1 MRFLALIVGFSVALA
16 APINALSIP
25 SSGKL
30 SFDVVRKGKDIGD
43 HSYSFAG
50 TGNSFTVKVVTDI
63 MVKIPLIRTTVY
75 NFQHE
80 SVETWKSG
88 KLQQV
93 SSKTNDNGKP
103 HQLKSAGNGALPA
116 SLWNDDV
123 VSSQELINTIDGK
136 MMKVRIADLGNE
148 NVETRRG
155 VVATHHYRTSGDLVR
170 DLWYDSKGDL
180 ARVAFKADDG
190 STVMY
195 VRK

>member
-1 MRFLALIVGFSVALA
+1 MRFFALIIGCAVALA
-16 APINALSIP
+16 APVNALSIP

-80 SVETWKSG
+80 SVETWRSG

-93 SSKTNDNGKP
+93 NSKTNDNGEP
-103 HQLKSAGNGALPA
+103 HQLQSSGNGALPA
-116 SLWNDDV
+116 SLWNNDV
-123 VSSQELINTIDGK
+123 LSSQELINTIDGK
-136 MMKVRIADLGNE
+136 MMKVRIADLGKE
-148 NVETRRG
+148 NIETKRD
-155 VVATHHYRTSGDLVR
+155 VVAAHHYRTSGDLVR
-170 DLWYDSKGDL
+170 DLWYDAEGNL
-180 ARVAFKADDG
+180 VRVAFKADDG

-195 VRK
+195 IRK